1 LLRIAKKLRIPRLI
15 GICESFI
22 SVHRQLTNSLFEEDN
37 DEILDYDENERG
49 EGGANKSNT
58 TSSIFSNLT
67 LDIPPSTVARDLG
80 SLVGDSQYA
89 DIRFI
94 AEGRSI
100 AAHR

>member
-1 LLRIAKKLRIPRLI
+1 MIA
-15 GICESFI
+15 ICDSFI
-22 SVHRQLTNSLFEEDN
+22 SVHRQLTSSLFEEES
-37 DEILDYDENERG
+37 DEILDYDENEKG
-49 EGGANKSNT
+49 VSKKN
-58 TSSIFSNLT
+58 SSTIFSDLT
-67 LDIPPSTVARDLG
+67 LDIPFSTVARDLG